1 MAHFLQIKIV
11 SDKLNEVRRI
21 VDEYVKDG
29 YELDGGVIQV
39 DDNGINWA
47 FVNKDFGLIKKQY
60 HISKQF

>member
-39 DDNGINWA
+39 EDNGINWA
-47 FVNKDFGLIKKQY
+47 FVNKDFGLIKK
-60 HISKQF
+60 